1 MTNTPSQGGS
11 TCENISIN
19 ISGSTEEVHILCNT
33 AVSLGAIYS
42 GTLVAR
48 SIEDA
53 IRKAFGATEKD
64 DQEVR
69 EIETRPLPVL
79 LRCTADARFLQVI
92 EDYESGKI
100 EERLQKELLVIG
112 IQTKGLKV
120 KIENWEEVKERKTTV
135 EKR

>member
-1 MTNTPSQGGS
+1 MTNTPSQGRS
-11 TCENISIN
+11 TCDNISIN

-33 AVSLGAIYS
+33 AVALGAIYS

-53 IRKAFGATEKD
+53 IRKAFGDTERD

-79 LRCTADARFLQVI
+79 LHCITDARFLQVI

-100 EERLQKELLVIG
+100 EERLQKELLDIG

-120 KIENWEEVKERKTTV
+120 KIENWEEIKEKKTTV